1 MKQPKKVVTIT
12 LSPRQRK
19 EKREADAKKKL
30 MASVSDDQI
39 WRHEDGQEYT
49 TILLTNEHATKPDYL
64 VTVCYYAQGKYWSQT
79 LERFVQ
85 DKVFVRKYEEKMTPA
100 EDELGGWLSG
110 ALEDPSSCKEFK
122 QAVENWFNELPIP
135 VLTKEIK

>member
-1 MKQPKKVVTIT
+1 
-12 LSPRQRK
+12 
-19 EKREADAKKKL
+19 
-30 MASVSDDQI
+30 
-39 WRHEDGQEYT
+39 
-49 TILLTNEHATKPDYL
+49 
-64 VTVCYYAQGKYWSQT
+64 
-79 LERFVQ
+79 
-85 DKVFVRKYEEKMTPA
+85 MTPA

>member
-19 EKREADAKKKL
+19 EKREADARAKL
-30 MASVSDDQI
+30 MASVSDDQV

-49 TILLTNEHATKPDYL
+49 TILLTNEHATKPNYP
-64 VTVCYYAQGKYWSQT
+64 VTVAYYAEGKYWSQT

-85 DKVFVRKYEEKMTPA
+85 DKVFVRNYEPTLSPA
-100 EDELGGWLSG
+100 EDKLGSWLSA
-110 ALEDPSSCKEFK
+110 ALEDPEACKEFK
-122 QAVENWFNELPIP
+122 QDVENWFQELPFP
-135 VLTKEIK
+135 KTEEIK